1 MQNLVLQANF
11 YLGSNITESSPKSTT
26 TNAAIHVEC
35 KLLKH
40 VVSSAA
46 EAETGGLFANCQA
59 AVPIRHMLAALNHP
73 QPPTPVR
80 TDNSTASAFV
90 NQTLK
95 AKRSKSWDMRYF
107 WVVDRI
113 KQRQFLVYWDKG
125 SNNWA
130 DYFTKHFAP
139 NYHQLIRSQ
148 YILKGFNVQYH
159 SPILPARVYLS
170 PDKLST
176 GKIRKFV
183 RRYMRACAYPNNFA
197 IQD

>member
-1 MQNLVLQANF
+1 M
-11 YLGSNITESSPKSTT
+11 
-26 TNAAIHVEC
+26 
-35 KLLKH
+35 
-40 VVSSAA
+40 VSSAV
-46 EAETGGLFANCQA
+46 EAERGGLFANCQA
-59 AVPIRHMLAALNHP
+59 AIPIRQMLAALNHP

-130 DYFTKHFAP
+130 DYFTKHFP
-139 NYHQLIRSQ
+139 PKHHRTMRYT
-148 YILKGFNVQYH
+148 
-159 SPILPARVYLS
+159 YLH
-170 PDKLST
+170 PPTDN
-176 GKIRKFV
+176 I
-183 RRYMRACAYPNNFA
+183 
-197 IQD
+197 